1 MPRGDRTGPEGLGP
15 RTGRGMGYCGG
26 SSQPGFANFGFGFG
40 GGWGRR
46 SGGWGRGADRG
57 WRFRNF
63 AGGWSGWGV
72 PVAPRMSREDEI
84 SWLESQAK
92 GLQESLQ
99 QIQKQLDELKD

>member
-15 RTGRGMGYCGG
+15 RTGRGLGYCAGNP
-26 SSQPGFANFGFGFG
+26 QPGFASFGYGFG
-40 GGWGRR
+40 GGRGRR
-46 SGGWGRGADRG
+46 AGGMGRGAGRG
-57 WRFRNF
+57 WRYHNF
-63 AGGWSGWGV
+63 AGDWGGWAY
-72 PVAPRMSREDEI
+72 PIPQRMSKEDEI